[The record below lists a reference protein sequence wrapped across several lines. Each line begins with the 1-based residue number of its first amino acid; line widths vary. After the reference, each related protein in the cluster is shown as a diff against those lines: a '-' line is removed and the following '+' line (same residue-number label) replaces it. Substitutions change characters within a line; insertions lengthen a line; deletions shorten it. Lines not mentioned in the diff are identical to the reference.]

1 MPDKIEMRMS
11 QMQMGKKD
19 KKIRMPD
26 GSMMTQEEIDEKFG
40 ETTPMMNMPKKK
52 IKKMPMMTTGKRG

>member
-1 MPDKIEMRMS
+1 
-11 QMQMGKKD
+11 MQMGKKE

-40 ETTPMMNMPKKK
+40 ETTPMINMPKKK